1 MKTLDRKLL
10 RDLKHSKGL
19 ILAITCL
26 MAVGVMCF
34 IYMHSAYDNLN
45 LAKEQY
51 YSQCRMADFWI
62 DVKKAPLAEL
72 AALTKIPGIS
82 EIRPRIQSF
91 ATVDL
96 DRVAEPLN
104 SLVLSLPDAERPVIN
119 DIVLKRGGYFTG
131 RRRNEVIVNDAFA
144 RQHGLYPGGWIHLV
158 LNNRRE
164 ELMIVGTAISSE
176 FVYLVGPGN
185 ITPDPEHFG
194 VFYLPQSY
202 AEEVFDYDGAANQVV
217 GLLAPDVRDRPEE
230 TLRRAEL
237 LLADYGVFS
246 TTARQDQPS
255 NRFLS
260 DEIRGL
266 GTFASIL
273 PTIFLAVAALV
284 LNVLMVRLIDQQ
296 RSTIGMLKAL
306 GYSNAEIFVH
316 FVKFGTL
323 IGLASGLPG
332 LAMGY
337 GMAEVITKIYHRFFE
352 FPNLVNRVNPVW
364 YATGLAIALACALI
378 GTIHG
383 ARLALRLQPAEAMRP
398 RPPVAGG
405 RIWLE
410 RFTRLWRRLGFGW
423 RMTLRNLVR
432 HRLRTSVG
440 ILSVAFG
447 AGLMMAGFM
456 LREGVEY
463 IIDFQFNQV
472 MRSDFDL
479 SFKDERSSEAVAEA
493 RRLPGVDRAEPVLD
507 VACDFFHGPYHHKAA
522 VTGLGEHARLTV
534 PRDTAGRPVRVPD
547 AGLAMTRKLAQ
558 LLHVQAGDNIEIE
571 PIKGL
576 RQRRSVP
583 VAEIIDS
590 YVGLSVYADI
600 HYLSRLVGEELAVT
614 GVQVAAD
621 PRPEVRLKLDREL
634 KQLPALQSFNARQNV
649 IHNVT
654 ETVLK
659 TQAIFIGLLV
669 VFAGV
674 IFLTSLLNTSLISL
688 AERRRE
694 VATLRVLGYTA
705 WQVGGYFFR
714 QSMVVTVLGTLAGL
728 PLGYGLCVWVTARFD
743 TEMFRFPLVSPPSVW
758 IRTWG
763 LALLFGLLT
772 HLAVQ
777 RDISRMDWREELNVK
792 E

>member
-10 RDLKHSKGL
+10 REVKHSRGL
-19 ILAITCL
+19 ILTITSL

-96 DRVAEPLN
+96 ERVEEPLN
-104 SLVLSLPDAERPVIN
+104 SLVLSLPDTQRPVIN

-144 RQHGLYPGGWIHLV
+144 RQHGLYPGGWIHLL

-202 AEEVFDYDGAANQVV
+202 AEEVFDFDGAANQVV
-217 GLLAPDVRDRPEE
+217 GLLSPEVRERPEE

-237 LLADYGVFS
+237 LLGDYGVFS
-246 TTARQDQPS
+246 TTARKDQPS
-255 NRFLS
+255 NHFLS
-260 DEIRGL
+260 DEIRSL

-306 GYSNAEIFVH
+306 GYSNGEIFVH
-316 FVKFGTL
+316 FVKFGAL

-332 LAMGY
+332 LAAGY
-337 GMAEVITKIYHRFFE
+337 GMAELITKIYHRFFE
-352 FPNLVNRVNPVW
+352 FPNLVNRVYPVW
-364 YATGLAIALACALI
+364 YLTGLAIAIVCALV
-378 GTIHG
+378 GTVHG

-410 RFTRLWRRLGFGW
+410 RFARLWRRLGFGW

-432 HRLRTSVG
+432 HRLRTGVG
-440 ILSVAFG
+440 IMSVAFG
-447 AGLMMAGFM
+447 AGLMVAGFM

-463 IIDFQFNQV
+463 IVEFQFNQV

-479 SFKDERSSEAVAEA
+479 TFKDERSSEAVVEA
-493 RRLPGVDRAEPVLD
+493 RRLPGVERAEPVLD
-507 VACDFFHGPYHHKAA
+507 VAGDFFHGPYRHKGV
-522 VTGLGEHARLTV
+522 VTGLAADARLTV
-534 PRDTAGRPVRVPD
+534 PRDRVGRSVRVPE

-558 LLHVQAGDNIEIE
+558 LLHVEAGDVIEFE

-576 RQRRSVP
+576 RQRRAVP
-583 VAEIIDS
+583 VAEVIDS

-600 HYLSRLVGEELAVT
+600 HYLSRLISEELAVT
-614 GVQVAAD
+614 GVQITAD
-621 PRPEVRLKLDREL
+621 PQPAVRHALDQEL
-634 KQLPALQSFNARQNV
+634 KQLPALQSFNGRQNV
-649 IHNVT
+649 IRNVT

-659 TQAIFIGLLV
+659 TQAIFISLLV

-728 PLGYGLCVWVTARFD
+728 PLGYGLCMWVTARFD

-758 IRTWG
+758 IQTWA
-763 LALLFGLLT
+763 LALLFGVLT

-777 RDISRMDWREELNVK
+777 RDIHRMDWREELNVK